1 MKGQKHTT
9 YSLEFKQQAVLFASH
24 PDIPVNEVA
33 KILGIHP
40 FMLSRWKKEMK
51 DKKLTGKNKLSAP
64 SSELV
69 DANKKISQLEKKLHV
84 LVEENEI
91 LKKFNRFVADK
102 NRMRSK

>member
-33 KILGIHP
+33 NILDIHP

-51 DKKLTGKNKLSAP
+51 DKKLTGKNTLTIPKSA
-64 SSELV
+64 LV
-69 DANKKISQLEKKLHV
+69 DANKTIAQLEKKLHR
-84 LVEENEI
+84 LEEENEI
-91 LKKFNRFVADK
+91 LKKYNRFVAVK
-102 NRMRSK
+102 NRTRSK

>member
-1 MKGQKHTT
+1 MKVQKHTT

-33 KILGIHP
+33 NILGIHP

-51 DKKLTGKNKLSAP
+51 DKKLTGKNTITTPKSD
-64 SSELV
+64 LV
-69 DANKKISQLEKKLHV
+69 AANKIISQLENKLHA
-84 LVEENEI
+84 LEEENEI

-102 NRMRSK
+102 NRTRSK

>member
-33 KILGIHP
+33 NILGIHP

-51 DKKLTGKNKLSAP
+51 DKKLTGKNTITIPK
-64 SSELV
+64 SELV
-69 DANKKISQLEKKLHV
+69 DANKTIAQLEKKLHA
-84 LVEENEI
+84 LEEENEI

-102 NRMRSK
+102 NRTHLK